1 MVQSPLLSGWGWTT
15 VILVVVPLL
24 AGGCDPLKALL
35 AKKGA
40 ADQPV
45 VSATSSGSAT
55 LIIIGCPRSQD
66 RADMW
71 REFIQMTINAPTT
84 IVTATDGAQARL
96 VLNGCPFAETPSTA
110 PRK

>member
-1 MVQSPLLSGWGWTT
+1 MAQSPLFSGWGWTK
-15 VILVVVPLL
+15 VIFAILPLL
-24 AGGCDPLKALL
+24 AGCDALKALI

-40 ADQPV
+40 SDQPV

>member
-1 MVQSPLLSGWGWTT
+1 MVQSPLFSGWGWTK
-15 VILVVVPLL
+15 VIFAILPLL
-24 AGGCDPLKALL
+24 AGCDALKALI
-35 AKKGA
+35 AKKA
-40 ADQPV
+40 SDQPV

-71 REFIQMTINAPTT
+71 REFVQMMINTPST
-84 IVTATDGAQARL
+84 IVTANDGAQARL
-96 VLNGCPFAETPSTA
+96 VLNGCPFAETPPTA